1 MKRIFY
7 PGGSVLTGSELADAV
22 LQYAEALSTRREVD
36 VIDIPVVDAG
46 GLAGRA
52 QFLIGSDSQLVSV
65 TADAAEV
72 ELIEYG
78 TTALLRRKAMDR
90 AVMTPVGTTAEDHVD
105 FAQFD
110 EFDY

>member
-22 LQYAEALSTRREVD
+22 LHYAEALSTRREVD
-36 VIDIPVVDAG
+36 VIDIPVVGAT

-65 TADAAEV
+65 TAEASEI

-78 TTALLRRKAMDR
+78 TAELLRRKAMDR
-90 AVMTPVGTTAEDHVD
+90 FVMTPVGMTAHDHTD